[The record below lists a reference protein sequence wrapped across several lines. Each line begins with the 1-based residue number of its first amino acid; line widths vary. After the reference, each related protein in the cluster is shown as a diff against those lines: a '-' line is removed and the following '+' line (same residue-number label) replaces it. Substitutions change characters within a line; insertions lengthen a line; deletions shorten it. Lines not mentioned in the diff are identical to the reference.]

1 MREWG
6 EVMQEMTHRHTR
18 ELDVFYNK
26 HRDACT
32 NCGRRFQNGMCAHL
46 GYDIERNP
54 GTLAVADGVVGNALF
69 LHTQG
74 PFFCVGQLHAVDA
87 GRPQLVVRQK
97 FHQLFAAFFRPTL
110 HVSPLP
116 DVLGIKLA
124 DRHFLADGVDPVGNV
139 LLYLPDLL
147 TQRKVGALPGRDF
160 VGGY

>member
-18 ELDVFYNK
+18 ELDVFYNE

-32 NCGRRFQNGMCAHL
+32 NCGRRFKNGMCAHL

-87 GRPQLVVRQK
+87 GRPQFVVRQK
-97 FHQLFAAFFRPTL
+97 FHQLFAAFFVPRFTFPRCRMY
-110 HVSPLP
+110 
-116 DVLGIKLA
+116 LA
-124 DRHFLADGVDPVGNV
+124 
-139 LLYLPDLL
+139 
-147 TQRKVGALPGRDF
+147 
-160 VGGY
+160 